1 MRNVSIISIFLLI
14 SITCVAQS
22 AAPPVDP
29 KVPDTPVP
37 TITFSLNW
45 PEALPPFFS
54 VVVEGNGRVAY
65 QSSPKPNNQG
75 DPYLVKFTASPEMQ
89 KKLFDT
95 AEQLKHFNGDWDY
108 KKNRVAFTGTKTLT
122 FKNGEQEFHTT
133 YNYSDNIQIQQVT
146 AIFMGISETVEFG
159 RKLAETY
166 KFDKIGVDAVLKNME
181 QAAKDGRMEELQAIQ
196 PILSKIAKDTGMM
209 NISRR
214 RAEFLL
220 SKMPTGASV
229 GGQP

>member
-1 MRNVSIISIFLLI
+1 MRNVSIIAIFLLFAITLFAQNATPPI
-14 SITCVAQS
+14 S
-22 AAPPVDP
+22 PN
-29 KVPDTPVP
+29 VPDTPVP

-45 PEALPPFFS
+45 PDALPPFFS
-54 VVVEGNGRVAY
+54 VAVAGNGRVAY

-75 DPYLVKFTASPEMQ
+75 DPYLVKFTASPQMQ

-95 AEQLKHFNGDWDY
+95 ADQLKHFNGDWNY
-108 KKNRVAFTGTKTLT
+108 KKGRVAFTGTKTLT
-122 FKNGEQEFHTT
+122 FKNGEQEFHAS

-146 AIFMGISETVEFG
+146 SIFLGISETVEFG

-166 KFDKIGVDAVLKNME
+166 KFDKIGVDAVLKNIE
-181 QAAKDGRMEELQAIQ
+181 QAAKDGRLEELQAIE

-209 NISRR
+209 NISRH

-220 SKMPTGASV
+220 SKVPPGASV